1 LRITRI
7 LESLYIGSFDDI
19 SCLIDAGITHI
30 VGFNL
35 QKDLQDKFETLSLV
49 NSVNCFSILPSVMDF
64 LRKTVLYR
72 GRLLIVEPSNNV
84 MKEVVVIIL
93 SHLFKTN
100 TYETYNLI
108 KSQNLFWQLSV
119 ERIAKISEWT

>member
-1 LRITRI
+1 
-7 LESLYIGSFDDI
+7 
-19 SCLIDAGITHI
+19 
-30 VGFNL
+30 
-35 QKDLQDKFETLSLV
+35 
-49 NSVNCFSILPSVMDF
+49 MDF

>member
-1 LRITRI
+1 
-7 LESLYIGSFDDI
+7 
-19 SCLIDAGITHI
+19 
-30 VGFNL
+30 
-35 QKDLQDKFETLSLV
+35 
-49 NSVNCFSILPSVMDF
+49 MDF

-84 MKEVVVIIL
+84 MKEVVVIML

-108 KSQNLFWQLSV
+108 KSQNLFWRLSN
-119 ERIAKISEWT
+119 ERIAKISQWTLNVQKVRQYLSSFPQFSCHCGSSLLILDRQFS